1 VVKSSWPC
9 LAGVFLLRK
18 KIKAATKQHIPITPI
33 ATAIPMPAFAPLL
46 SPPFTADGMLDE
58 LEALNA
64 AVLLDE
70 VELDVLLGADIDV
83 CAALDNELVDEL
95 AKFQPLI
102 WTP

>member
-1 VVKSSWPC
+1 MAGGC
-9 LAGVFLLRK
+9 LLGK
-18 KIKAATKQHIPITPI
+18 KTKAATKQHIPITPI

-46 SPPFTADGMLDE
+46 SPPFTVDGMLDE

-70 VELDVLLGADIDV
+70 VELYVLLATDTDV
-83 CAALDNELVDEL
+83 CAALNNELVDEL

>member
-1 VVKSSWPC
+1 
-9 LAGVFLLRK
+9 
-18 KIKAATKQHIPITPI
+18 
-33 ATAIPMPAFAPLL
+33 
-46 SPPFTADGMLDE
+46 MLDE

-83 CAALDNELVDEL
+83 CATLDNELVDEL
-95 AKFQPLI
+95 AKSQPLI